1 MKHIDEYRDPN
12 IAKALVEKIK
22 QVHTKPIRLM
32 EICGTHTMAIFRH
45 GIRSL
50 IPETLEL
57 VSGPGCPVCVTAIE
71 EMDRAIK
78 LARIPNVIVTTFGDM
93 MRVPGSNS
101 SLQQEAAKGADVR
114 MVYSTFD
121 ALKIAQQNPQKEVV
135 FLGIGFETT
144 APTVAASIQAA
155 KAQGVK
161 NFSVLSCHKLLPP
174 AMDALL
180 EGGKLQIHGFICP
193 GHVSTIIGT
202 SSYQKVV
209 ERFHTPCVVVGFEP
223 VDILQGI
230 LMLCDQLEA
239 GKAQVE
245 IQYVR
250 AVRPEGNRSALK
262 LMEDVFEP
270 CDTPWRGLGLIPL
283 SGLSIRKEYEEFDA
297 RKRFDLEVRPAQEP
311 PGCKCAEI
319 LRGASKPVDCKLFRS
334 VCTPSTPIG
343 ACMVSS
349 EGTCAA
355 YFKYHSE

>member
-1 MKHIDEYRDPN
+1 MKHIDEYRDPA
-12 IAKALVEKIK
+12 IARALVEKIR
-22 QVHTKPIRLM
+22 QVHTRPARLM

-45 GIRSL
+45 GIKSL
-50 IPETLEL
+50 LPETLEL

-71 EMDRAIK
+71 EMDKAIA
-78 LARIPNVIVTTFGDM
+78 LSRIPNVIVATFGDM
-93 MRVPGSNS
+93 MRVPGSHS
-101 SLQQEAAKGADVR
+101 SLQQEAANGADVR

-121 ALKIAQQNPQKEVV
+121 ALKIAQQNPKREVV

-144 APTVAASIQAA
+144 APTVAASILAA
-155 KAQGVK
+155 KAQGIR

-180 EGGKLQIHGFICP
+180 EGGELQIHGFICP

-202 SSYQKVV
+202 SSYEKVAS
-209 ERFHTPCVVVGFEP
+209 RFHIPCVVVGFEP

-230 LMLCDQLEA
+230 LMLCEQIEKNRA
-239 GKAQVE
+239 GVE

-250 AVRPEGNRSALK
+250 AVRPEGNKGALK
-262 LMEDVFEP
+262 IMEEVFEP
-270 CDTPWRGLGLIPL
+270 CDIPWRGLGWIPL

-297 RKRFDLEVRPAQEP
+297 RKRFDLEVPPAKEP

-319 LRGASKPVDCKLFRS
+319 LRGASRPIDCPLFRS
-334 VCTPSTPIG
+334 VCTPSSPIG

-355 YFKYHSE
+355 YFKYHLE